1 MNIEDYELT
10 RVILAQD
17 WNVYHWIRREE
28 LFRTLGMVETY
39 NYKHPDEVKSGNFPL
54 LLKFNGYSIGTVRID
69 LKNDGE
75 AVIRLLA
82 ITKTEQSKGH
92 GKILMKKIETFA
104 RTKKVKKLLVN
115 ARKDAVGYYQKNDFV
130 FEDWDTNELVGISID
145 SIQMSKVI

>member
-17 WNVYHWIRREE
+17 WNVYHRIRREE

-104 RTKKVKKLLVN
+104 QAKKVKKLLVN
-115 ARKDAVGYYQKNDFV
+115 ARKDAVGYYQKNGFV
-130 FEDWDTNELVGISID
+130 FEDWDANELVGISID
-145 SIQMSKVI
+145 SVQMSKVI